1 MLLITNLLIYAN
13 TKDKYLVLL
22 GSFIGIVIHF
32 ILQFTVKQF
41 DAVWIQAIVSL
52 FCTKIGFDMI
62 KGNYD
67 IFSRLILVLL
77 PTCFMTYY
85 KVFFFLKKKLFL
97 PWDNKFYTLCISQF
111 DSFTTTATILSCVI
125 YYATVTYLLV
135 APIQKCCYSFILYLT
150 AAISLSQVFG
160 YLELNFNQTPFSG
173 MGDSLLT

>member
-1 MLLITNLLIYAN
+1 MRFGSKLLFHYFVQRLALIWSKEIMIFFLGLSSYCYLHVSWLITRY
-13 TKDKYLVLL
+13 
-22 GSFIGIVIHF
+22 
-32 ILQFTVKQF
+32 
-41 DAVWIQAIVSL
+41 
-52 FCTKIGFDMI
+52 
-62 KGNYD
+62 
-67 IFSRLILVLL
+67 FS
-77 PTCFMTYY
+77 
-85 KVFFFLKKKLFL
+85 FLKKKLFL